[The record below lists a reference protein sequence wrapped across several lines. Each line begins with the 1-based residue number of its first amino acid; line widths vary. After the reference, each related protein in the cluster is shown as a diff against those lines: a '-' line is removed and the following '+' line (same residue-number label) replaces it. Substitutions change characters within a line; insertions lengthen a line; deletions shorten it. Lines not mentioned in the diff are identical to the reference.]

1 MERHTVYFF
10 EEDDLS
16 WLEPIADFVKNGLG
30 QNETVIVIATE
41 QHRLDLKTKLL
52 ADKIIGLEAPS
63 DALYTTLDASTTLPL
78 FMRNGWPDERLFLNV
93 VGQIIG
99 SIQKN
104 TAVRIYQEI
113 SAAHLASR
121 DYLVGLHLERLW
133 AKLANN
139 DDRSFLCGYPAS
151 AFKGTTN
158 EYFLNEICACHSENI
173 GKQKCS
179 DLAA

>member
-10 EEDDLS
+10 DEDDLS

-104 TAVRIYQEI
+104 KAVWIYQEI
-113 SAAHLASR
+113 SAVHLASR

-139 DDRSFLCGYPAS
+139 EDRSFLCGYPAS
-151 AFKGTTN
+151 AFKGTAN
-158 EYFLNEICACHSENI
+158 AYFLNEMCACHSENI

>member
-1 MERHTVYFF
+1 MKRHTVYFF
-10 EEDDLS
+10 EEDELS
-16 WLEPIADFVKNGLG
+16 WMGPIADFFKKGLG
-30 QNETVIVIATE
+30 QNETVIVIAAE
-41 QHRLDLKTKLL
+41 QHRLDLKTQLL

-78 FMRNGWPDERLFLNV
+78 FMRNGWADERLFLKV

-99 SIQKN
+99 SIQKQ

-113 SAAHLASR
+113 SAVHLASR

-139 DDRSFLCGYPAS
+139 EDRSFLCGYPAS
-151 AFKGTTN
+151 AFKGIQN
-158 EYFLNEICACHSENI
+158 EYLLNEICACHSENI